1 MILPRSCSPGPDVS
15 SRRSG
20 RVLTGVVVILALASL
35 IGWAVFFRQA
45 PLSPSPTASVAA
57 GPVVE
62 PALRIAVQPEQSES
76 GRQVRP
82 APSVVVTDDQGRP
95 VAGAVVSAN
104 VEPASFADGS
114 VVEVTTDGE
123 GRAVFDSLFL
133 AQAGAYRLA
142 FTSAGYNTARSSE
155 FVVRF
160 GIPRVLTMIREPR
173 DGAADA
179 PVAGDPAV
187 RVTDN
192 AGNPVPG
199 VNVDARLEAAGAAAE
214 KIATAPTDDQGL
226 AVFPDIVI
234 PAPGADYRL
243 KFDARAAGVNGV
255 VSTPFNL
262 TNS

>member
-1 MILPRSCSPGPDVS
+1 
-15 SRRSG
+15 
-20 RVLTGVVVILALASL
+20 VLTGVVVILALASL

-45 PLSPSPTASVAA
+45 PPSPSPTASVAA

-95 VAGAVVSAN
+95 VAGAVVSAS

-123 GRAVFDSLFL
+123 GRAVFDSLLL

-142 FTSAGYNTARSSE
+142 FTSAGYDTAHSSE

-160 GIPRVLTMIREPR
+160 GPPRLMAVVREPQT
-173 DGAADA
+173 GAAGA
-179 PVAGDPAV
+179 PIPGEPAV
-187 RVTDN
+187 RVTDE
-192 AGNPVPG
+192 AGNPVPD
-199 VNVDARLEAAGAAAE
+199 VNVEVTSEEGVIAGGR
-214 KIATAPTDDQGL
+214 TTVPTDAQGM
-226 AVFPDIVI
+226 AVFSDLVI
-234 PAPGADYRL
+234 PRAGADYRL
-243 KFDARAAGVNGV
+243 KFNARAAGVEDAL
-255 VSTPFNL
+255 SSPFSL
-262 TNS
+262 TNRS